1 VSDDSSENEGG
12 DDHSGFEK
20 GLRQSGRTDRGLALA
35 MLAAILVA
43 VIAALVL
50 LNHATFQIFG
60 A

>member
-1 VSDDSSENEGG
+1 MIDDSPDNEGG
-12 DDHSGFEK
+12 DDFSGFEERF
-20 GLRQSGRTDRGLALA
+20 RQSGRTDQGLALA

-50 LNHATFQIFG
+50 LNHATFRIFG